1 MNKHMRKTMQKA
13 LPWSFLGV
21 VVTVLLG
28 IPALY
33 VALHEKNP
41 DIVFEIV
48 ADANVLDVHKPLK
61 DLTVMFRGE
70 DIQKNRQNLRIFTIT
85 VRNVGEVNVVQTAFD
100 QNRLWGL
107 QFPGSRIVH
116 QPRLIDS
123 NSDYIKDNLNP
134 RVTEESIVGFSKII
148 FERGKY
154 FTIEVQILHGA
165 DSPPP
170 LKPIGKI
177 AGVEEQRVVRA
188 TGSTQPTFWQELFAG
203 GALVLTV
210 RAVLS
215 FAAFILVII
224 GLIGLLEF
232 KDRLQRKRRQRRERL
247 YLAPVL
253 RNMEPRAAEALLS
266 VVNHMGINKKRLDT
280 LLQFLSDEAFLE
292 KVKAQTKESKEMHLR
307 TFEQHTQAQEQLAS
321 YGFLLQDAILQ
332 TAMDIVKYDKD
343 GKLRA
348 DERLVDGLKALRE
361 YVQETPP
368 PKNLSGGSYYWLFE
382 PVASPDKE

>member
-1 MNKHMRKTMQKA
+1 MNKEMRKTMERA
-13 LPWSFLGV
+13 LPWPFLGV
-21 VVTVLLG
+21 AVTVLLG

-48 ADANVLDVHKPLK
+48 ADANVVDVHKPLK

-85 VRNVGEVNVVQTAFD
+85 VRNVGEVNVLQTAFD
-100 QNRLWGL
+100 QNRPWGL
-107 QFPGSRIVH
+107 QFPGSRIVD

-188 TGSTQPTFWQELFAG
+188 TGSTQPTFWQRLFAG
-203 GALVLTV
+203 GALVLMV
-210 RAVLS
+210 RVVLD
-215 FAAFILVII
+215 FVAFVLVI
-224 GLIGLLEF
+224 LGLLELWEF
-232 KDRLQRKRRQRRERL
+232 KDGLQRKRRERRERL

-253 RNMEPRAAEALLS
+253 RNMEPGAAEALLS
-266 VVNHMGINKKRLDT
+266 VVNRVGINKKRLDT
-280 LLQFLSDEAFLE
+280 LVHLLSDEAFLE
-292 KVKAQTKESKEMHLR
+292 KVKAEIKELKERHLTR
-307 TFEQHTQAQEQLAS
+307 STLQVQVGSLQAAT
-321 YGFLLQDAILQ
+321 GIL
-332 TAMDIVKYDKD
+332 KYDEA

-348 DERLVDGLKALRE
+348 DERLVGGLKALRD

-368 PKNLSGGSYYWLFE
+368 PKDVFSGRYHWLVD